1 MPETVATGLRLAPEA
16 LTRPFEPSQFDFKT
30 TDELEPFLGVL
41 GQERA
46 VEALQFGV
54 AMPRPGYNV
63 YVMGEPGTGRFS
75 FVRRYLKAEGKRLA
89 TPSDWVYVNNF
100 DEPREP
106 RVVELPQGGA
116 AEFIADIGQL
126 IDNLMATFPA
136 VFEHPS
142 FQQKKSAIDRA
153 FNQRYDKALDVIE
166 KLALEKDIALYRDSS
181 NIAFTPMK
189 DGKSMDEA
197 EFAQLPEAERERYH
211 EDISALEVHLN
222 EGLASLPLWKR
233 ESSNQLR
240 QLNDETISQALQP
253 LLAPLSEKYGENAG
267 IEAYLQAVQ
276 VNLLK
281 TVVEQLVDENRPDA
295 QTRQLLEEQYSPS
308 LVVGHPLD
316 GGAPVVFEPHPT
328 YDNLFGRIEYST
340 DQGAL
345 YTSYRQLRPGALH
358 RANGGFLMLE
368 AEKML
373 SEPFVWEAL
382 KRALQSRRL
391 KMESPLAELGRLATV
406 TLNPEVIPLNVKVV
420 IIGSRQLYYTL
431 QDLDPDFQEMFRVLV
446 DFDEEIPLAEDS
458 LEQFAQLMKTRTSEE
473 GMAPLT
479 AAAVARL
486 ATVTLNPEVI
496 PLNVKV
502 VIIGSRQLYYTLQ
515 DLDPDFQEMFRVL
528 VDFDEE
534 IPLAEDSLEQFAQ
547 LMKTRTSEEG
557 MAPLTAAAVARLAT
571 YSARL
576 AEHQGRLSA
585 RIGDLFQ
592 LVSEAD
598 FIRQLAKDEV
608 TDVGHIERALKAKAT
623 RTGRV
628 SARILE
634 DILAGVILIDSE
646 GAAIGKCN
654 GLTVLEVGD
663 SAFGMPARISATVYP
678 GGSGIVD
685 IEREVN
691 LGQPIHSKGVM
702 ILTGFL
708 GSRYAQEFPLEISA
722 SIALEQSY
730 GYVDGDSA
738 SLGECCAL
746 ISAISRTP
754 LKQCFAITGS
764 INQFGEVQAVGGVN
778 EKIEGFFRLCEA
790 RGLTGEQGAI
800 IPFANVTTLMLDE
813 RVLEAVRQERFHIY
827 AVRHVDEALS
837 LLVGEP
843 VGAADKDGQFP
854 KGSVNARV
862 VERLR
867 DIAEIELEEDGK
879 GDTPAGAVSA
889 NTSAKGTEQ
898 N

>member
-1 MPETVATGLRLAPEA
+1 MPDSAAAHLRLAPEA
-16 LTRPFEPSQFDFKT
+16 LTRPFSPEQFNFT
-30 TDELEPFLGVL
+30 NTEELEPFRGVL

-54 AMPRPGYNV
+54 AMPRSGYNV
-63 YVMGEPGTGRFS
+63 FVMGEPGTGRFS
-75 FVRRYLKAEGKRLA
+75 FVKRYLSAEAKRLQ
-89 TPSDWVYVNNF
+89 TPADRFYINHF

-106 RVVELPQGGA
+106 RALELPPGNA
-116 AEFIADIGQL
+116 PAFLADINGL
-126 IDNLMATFPA
+126 IDNLLATFPA

-142 FQQKKSAIDRA
+142 FQQKKNAIDRA
-153 FNQRYDKALDVIE
+153 FNKRYDHALDVIE
-166 KLALEKDIALYRDSS
+166 RLSLEKSIALYRDSS
-181 NIAFTPMK
+181 NIAFTPMLE
-189 DGKSMDEA
+189 GKALDEA
-197 EFAQLPEAERERYH
+197 EFAQLPEVDRERFH
-211 EDISALEVHLN
+211 ADIATLEERLN
-222 EGLASLPLWKR
+222 EELASLPQWKR
-233 ESSNQLR
+233 ESSNLLR
-240 QLNDETISQALQP
+240 QLNEETITVALQP
-253 LLAPLSEKYGENAG
+253 LLAPLSQKYAENAG
-267 IEAYLQAVQ
+267 VCAYLQAMQ

-281 TVVEQLVDENRPDA
+281 TVVEQLVEVDKIDA
-295 QTRQLLEEQYSPS
+295 QTRKLLEEQYCPS
-308 LVVGHPLD
+308 VVVGHHAQ

-328 YDNLFGRIEYST
+328 YDNLFGRIEYNT

-358 RANGGFLMLE
+358 RANGGFLILE

-373 SEPFVWEAL
+373 SEPFVWDAL
-382 KRALQSRRL
+382 KRALQSRQL
-391 KMESPLAELGRLATV
+391 KMESPLGDLGRVATV
-406 TLNPEVIPLNVKVV
+406 TLTPQMIPLHLKVV

-446 DFDEEIPLAEDS
+446 DFDEDIPLADDS
-458 LEQFAQLMKTRTSEE
+458 LEQFAQLLKTRTSEE

-479 AAAVARL
+479 AAAVAR
-486 ATVTLNPEVI
+486 V
-496 PLNVKV
+496 
-502 VIIGSRQLYYTLQ
+502 
-515 DLDPDFQEMFRVL
+515 
-528 VDFDEE
+528 
-534 IPLAEDSLEQFAQ
+534 
-547 LMKTRTSEEG
+547 
-557 MAPLTAAAVARLAT
+557 AT

-598 FIRQLAKDEV
+598 FIRSLAGDEV
-608 TDVGHIERALKAKAT
+608 TDAGHIERALKAKAT

-628 SARILE
+628 SARII
-634 DILAGVILIDSE
+634 DDMLAGIILIDTA
-646 GAAIGKCN
+646 GAAVGKCN

-663 SAFGMPARISATVYP
+663 SAFGVPARISATVYP

-702 ILTGFL
+702 ILTGYL

-738 SLGECCAL
+738 SLGEVCTL
-746 ISAISRTP
+746 ISALSRTP

-764 INQFGEVQAVGGVN
+764 INQFGEVQAVGGLN

-800 IPFANVTTLMLDE
+800 IPHSNVTTLMLDE
-813 RVLEAVRQERFHIY
+813 RVLQAVGAGQFHIY

-837 LLVGEP
+837 LLVGEDAGSP
-843 VGAADKDGQFP
+843 NEQGQFP
-854 KGSVNARV
+854 AGSVNARV

-867 DIAEIELEEDGK
+867 DIAAMGIEDDDKEEPSK
-879 GDTPAGAVSA
+879 AEPVVALKEKKPRAKKPAA
-889 NTSAKGTEQ
+889 E
-898 N
+898 

>member
-1 MPETVATGLRLAPEA
+1 MPDSVAAHLRLAPEA
-16 LTRPFEPSQFDFKT
+16 LTRPFSPEQFNFTNTED
-30 TDELEPFLGVL
+30 LEPFRGVL

-63 YVMGEPGTGRFS
+63 FVMGEPGTGRFS
-75 FVRRYLKAEGKRLA
+75 FVKRYLKAEAKRLE
-89 TPSDWVYVNNF
+89 TPADRVYVNHF

-106 RVVELPQGGA
+106 RALELPSGTAG
-116 AEFIADIGQL
+116 EFMADINGL
-126 IDNLMATFPA
+126 IDNLLATFPA

-142 FQQKKSAIDRA
+142 FQQKKNAIDRA
-153 FNQRYDKALDVIE
+153 FNKRYDQALDVIE
-166 KLALEKDIALYRDSS
+166 RLSLEKNVALYRDSS
-181 NIAFTPMK
+181 NIAFTPML
-189 DGKSMDEA
+189 DGKALDEA
-197 EFAQLPEAERERYH
+197 EFAQLPEAERERFH
-211 EDISALEVHLN
+211 ADIATLEERLN
-222 EGLASLPLWKR
+222 EELASLPQWKR
-233 ESSNQLR
+233 ESSNLLR
-240 QLNDETISQALQP
+240 QLNEETITIALQP
-253 LLAPLSEKYGENAG
+253 LLAPLSEKYAENAG
-267 IEAYLQAVQ
+267 VCAYLQAVQ

-281 TVVEQLVDENRPDA
+281 TVVDQLVEVEKADA
-295 QTRQLLEEQYSPS
+295 QTRKLLEEQYCPS
-308 LVVGHPLD
+308 LVVGHHAQ

-328 YDNLFGRIEYST
+328 YDNLFGRIEYNT

-358 RANGGFLMLE
+358 RANGGFLILE

-373 SEPFVWEAL
+373 GEPFVWDAL
-382 KRALQSRRL
+382 KRALQSRQL
-391 KMESPLAELGRLATV
+391 KMESPLGDLGRIATV
-406 TLNPEVIPLNVKVV
+406 TLTPQMIPLHLKVV

-446 DFDEEIPLAEDS
+446 DFDEDIPLADDS

-479 AAAVARL
+479 AAAVAR
-486 ATVTLNPEVI
+486 V
-496 PLNVKV
+496 
-502 VIIGSRQLYYTLQ
+502 
-515 DLDPDFQEMFRVL
+515 
-528 VDFDEE
+528 
-534 IPLAEDSLEQFAQ
+534 
-547 LMKTRTSEEG
+547 
-557 MAPLTAAAVARLAT
+557 AT

-598 FIRQLAKDEV
+598 FIRSLAGDEV
-608 TDVGHIERALKAKAT
+608 TDAGHIERALKAKAT

-628 SARILE
+628 SARII
-634 DILAGVILIDSE
+634 DDMLAGIILIDTA
-646 GAAIGKCN
+646 GAAVGKCN

-663 SAFGMPARISATVYP
+663 SAFGVPARISATVYP

-702 ILTGFL
+702 ILTGYL

-738 SLGECCAL
+738 SLGEVCTL
-746 ISAISRTP
+746 ISALSRTP

-800 IPFANVTTLMLDE
+800 IPHSNVTTLMLDE
-813 RVLEAVRQERFHIY
+813 RVLQAVRAGQFHIY
-827 AVRHVDEALS
+827 AVRQVDEALS
-837 LLVGEP
+837 LLVG
-843 VGAADKDGQFP
+843 ADAGSPDEKGQFP
-854 KGSVNARV
+854 AGSVNARV

-867 DIAEIELEEDGK
+867 DIAAMGMEDDDKEEPK
-879 GDTPAGAVSA
+879 KEEPAAA
-889 NTSAKGTEQ
+889 AKEKKPRAKKPAAE
-898 N
+898 

>member
-1 MPETVATGLRLAPEA
+1 MADSIATALRVAPAA
-16 LTRPFEPSQFDFKT
+16 LTRPFDAAQFNFST
-30 TDELEPFLGVL
+30 TDELEPFRGVL

-46 VEALQFGV
+46 VDALQFGV

-75 FVRRYLKAEGKRLA
+75 FVQRYLKAEAKRLA
-89 TPSDWVYVNNF
+89 TPSDWVYVNHF

-106 RVVELPQGGA
+106 RALELPAGTA
-116 AEFIADIGQL
+116 SAFLADINQL
-126 IDNLMATFPA
+126 IDNLLATFPA

-142 FQQKKSAIDRA
+142 YQQKKSAIDRL
-153 FNQRYDKALDVIE
+153 FNQRYDRALDVIE
-166 KLALEKDIALYRDSS
+166 RASLEKEVALYRDSS

-189 DGKSMDEA
+189 DGKALDEA
-197 EFAQLPEAERERYH
+197 EFAQLPEAERERFH
-211 EDISALEVHLN
+211 VDIAALEERLN
-222 EGLASLPLWKR
+222 EELSSLAQWKR

-240 QLNDETISQALQP
+240 QLNEETISLALQP
-253 LLAPLSEKYGENAG
+253 LLAPLSERYAENAG
-267 IEAYLQAVQ
+267 VGAYLQAVQ

-281 TVVEQLVDENRPDA
+281 TVVEQLVDVDKADA
-295 QTRQLLEEQYSPS
+295 QTRKLLEEQYSPS
-308 LVVGHPLD
+308 LVVGHHHR
-316 GGAPVVFEPHPT
+316 GGAPVVFESHPT
-328 YDNLFGRIEYST
+328 YDNLFGRIEYNT

-358 RANGGFLMLE
+358 RANGGFLVLE
-368 AEKML
+368 AEKL
-373 SEPFVWEAL
+373 LGEPFVWDAL
-382 KRALQSRRL
+382 KRALHSRKL
-391 KMESPLAELGRLATV
+391 KMESPLGELGRIATV
-406 TLNPEVIPLNVKVV
+406 TLTPQMIALQVKVI
-420 IIGSRQLYYTL
+420 IIGSRELYYTL

-446 DFDEEIPLAEDS
+446 DFDEDIPLVEDS

-479 AAAVARL
+479 AAAVAR
-486 ATVTLNPEVI
+486 V
-496 PLNVKV
+496 
-502 VIIGSRQLYYTLQ
+502 
-515 DLDPDFQEMFRVL
+515 
-528 VDFDEE
+528 
-534 IPLAEDSLEQFAQ
+534 
-547 LMKTRTSEEG
+547 
-557 MAPLTAAAVARLAT
+557 AT

-598 FIRQLAKDEV
+598 FIRQQAGEAC
-608 TDVGHIERALKAKAT
+608 TDVGHIERALKAKAV

-628 SARILE
+628 SARIL
-634 DILAGVILIDSE
+634 DDMLAGIILIDTR
-646 GAAIGKCN
+646 GAEVGKCN

-663 SAFGMPARISATVYP
+663 SAFGVPARISATVYP

-702 ILTGFL
+702 ILTGYL
-708 GSRYAQEFPLEISA
+708 GSRYAQEYPLDISA

-738 SLGECCAL
+738 SLGEVCTL
-746 ISAISRTP
+746 ISALSRTP

-800 IPFANVTTLMLDE
+800 IPHSNVSTLMLDE
-813 RVLEAVRQERFHIY
+813 RVLQAVRAGQFHVYAVRQ
-827 AVRHVDEALS
+827 VDEALS
-837 LLVGEP
+837 LLVGADA
-843 VGAADKDGQFP
+843 GAPDANGVFP
-854 KGSVNARV
+854 EGSVNARV

-867 DIAEIELEEDGK
+867 AIAEMGQADDEPEEPPAAAAKPTRKKAVKKPPAEGDG
-879 GDTPAGAVSA
+879 A
-889 NTSAKGTEQ
+889 
-898 N
+898 

>member
-1 MPETVATGLRLAPEA
+1 MPESFAASLRLAPDA
-16 LTRPFEPSQFDFKT
+16 LTRPCAPDQFNFTT
-30 TDELEPFLGVL
+30 TDDLEPFRGVL

-75 FVRRYLKAEGKRLA
+75 FVQRYLKAEAKRQP
-89 TPSDWVYVNNF
+89 TPVDWVYVNHF

-106 RVVELPQGGA
+106 RALQLPAGSA
-116 AEFIADIGQL
+116 AAFIADIGHL
-126 IDNLMATFPA
+126 IDNLLATFPA
-136 VFEHPS
+136 VFETPTY
-142 FQQKKSAIDRA
+142 QQKKSAIDRV
-153 FNQRYDKALDVIE
+153 FNQRYDKALDLIE
-166 KLALEKDIALYRDSS
+166 KLALDKEVALYRDSS

-189 DGKSMDEA
+189 DGKALDEA
-197 EFAQLPEAERERYH
+197 EFSQLPDAERERFH
-211 EDISALEVHLN
+211 RDISELEERLN
-222 EGLASLPLWKR
+222 EELASLPQWKR

-240 QLNDETISQALQP
+240 KLNEETISLALEP
-253 LLAPLSEKYGENAG
+253 LLAPLSQQYAENAG
-267 IEAYLQAVQ
+267 VCAYLQAVQ

-281 TVVEQLVDENRPDA
+281 TVVDQLLDDKPDA
-295 QTRQLLEEQYSPS
+295 QRREMLEEQYSPS
-308 LVVGHPLD
+308 LVVGHHVD
-316 GGAPVVFEPHPT
+316 GGVPVVFEPHPT

-358 RANGGFLMLE
+358 RANGGYLIVE
-368 AEKML
+368 AEKLL
-373 SEPFVWEAL
+373 SEPFVWDAL
-382 KRALQSRRL
+382 KRALHSRQL
-391 KMESPLAELGRLATV
+391 KMESPLGDFGRVATV
-406 TLNPEVIPLNVKVV
+406 TLSPQMIDLHLKVI
-420 IIGSRQLYYTL
+420 IIGSRQLYYAL
-431 QDLDPDFQEMFRVLV
+431 QDMDSDFQEMFRVLV
-446 DFDEEIPLAEDS
+446 DFDEEIAVGDDS
-458 LEQFAQLMKTRTSEE
+458 LEQFAQL
-473 GMAPLT
+473 L
-479 AAAVARL
+479 
-486 ATVTLNPEVI
+486 
-496 PLNVKV
+496 
-502 VIIGSRQLYYTLQ
+502 
-515 DLDPDFQEMFRVL
+515 
-528 VDFDEE
+528 
-534 IPLAEDSLEQFAQ
+534 
-547 LMKTRTSEEG
+547 KTRTSEEG

-598 FIRQLAKDEV
+598 FIRQLASDEV
-608 TDVGHIERALKAKAT
+608 TDVGHIERALKAKAD

-628 SARILE
+628 SARII
-634 DILAGVILIDSE
+634 DDMLAGIILIDTQGS
-646 GAAIGKCN
+646 AIGKCN

-663 SAFGMPARISATVYP
+663 SAFGVPARISATVYP

-685 IEREVN
+685 IEGEVS

-738 SLGECCAL
+738 SLGEVCTL
-746 ISAISRTP
+746 ISALARMP

-764 INQFGEVQAVGGVN
+764 INQFGEVQAIGGVN

-790 RGLTGEQGAI
+790 RGLTGEQGVI
-800 IPFANVTTLMLDE
+800 IPHSNVSNLMLDE
-813 RVLEAVRQERFHIY
+813 KVLQAVRAGQFHVY
-827 AVRHVDEALS
+827 AVRHVDDALG
-837 LLVGEP
+837 LLLGEP
-843 VGAADKDGQFP
+843 AGAQDAKGQFA

-867 DIAEIELEEDGK
+867 SIAEQGMEEEEKDK
-879 GDTPAGAVSA
+879 EPAK
-889 NTSAKGTEQ
+889 AKASKPRAKPAPKIVKE
-898 N
+898 

>member
-1 MPETVATGLRLAPEA
+1 MPDSVAAHLRLAPEA
-16 LTRPFEPSQFDFKT
+16 LTRPFSPEQFNFTNTED
-30 TDELEPFLGVL
+30 LEPFRGVL

-63 YVMGEPGTGRFS
+63 FVMGEPGTGRFS
-75 FVRRYLKAEGKRLA
+75 FVKRYLKAEAKRLE
-89 TPSDWVYVNNF
+89 TPADRLYVNHF

-106 RVVELPQGGA
+106 RALELPSGTAG
-116 AEFIADIGQL
+116 EFLADINGL
-126 IDNLMATFPA
+126 IDNLLATFPA

-142 FQQKKSAIDRA
+142 FQQKKNAIDRA
-153 FNQRYDKALDVIE
+153 FNKRYDQALDVIE
-166 KLALEKDIALYRDSS
+166 RLSLEKSVALYRDSS
-181 NIAFTPMK
+181 NIAFTPMLE
-189 DGKSMDEA
+189 GKALDEA
-197 EFAQLPEAERERYH
+197 EFAQLPEADRERFH
-211 EDISALEVHLN
+211 ADIASLEERLN
-222 EGLASLPLWKR
+222 EELASLPQWKR
-233 ESSNQLR
+233 ESSNLLR
-240 QLNDETISQALQP
+240 QLNEETITVALQP
-253 LLAPLSEKYGENAG
+253 LLAPLSEKYAENAG
-267 IEAYLQAVQ
+267 VCAYLQAMQ

-281 TVVEQLVDENRPDA
+281 TVVDQLVEVERIDA
-295 QTRQLLEEQYSPS
+295 QTRKLLEEQYCPS
-308 LVVGHPLD
+308 LVVGHHAQ

-328 YDNLFGRIEYST
+328 YDNLFGRIEYNT

-358 RANGGFLMLE
+358 RANGGFLVLE

-373 SEPFVWEAL
+373 GEPFVWDAL
-382 KRALQSRRL
+382 KRALQSRQL
-391 KMESPLAELGRLATV
+391 KMESPLGDLGRIATV
-406 TLNPEVIPLNVKVV
+406 TLNPQVIPLQLKMV
-420 IIGSRQLYYTL
+420 IIGSRQLYYAL
-431 QDLDPDFQEMFRVLV
+431 QDHDPDFQEMFRVLV
-446 DFDEEIPLAEDS
+446 DFDEDIPLADDS

-479 AAAVARL
+479 AAAVAR
-486 ATVTLNPEVI
+486 V
-496 PLNVKV
+496 
-502 VIIGSRQLYYTLQ
+502 
-515 DLDPDFQEMFRVL
+515 
-528 VDFDEE
+528 
-534 IPLAEDSLEQFAQ
+534 
-547 LMKTRTSEEG
+547 
-557 MAPLTAAAVARLAT
+557 AT

-598 FIRQLAKDEV
+598 FIRSLAGDEV
-608 TDVGHIERALKAKAT
+608 TDAGHIERALKAKAT

-628 SARILE
+628 SARII
-634 DILAGVILIDSE
+634 DDMLAGIILIDTA
-646 GAAIGKCN
+646 GAAVGKCN

-663 SAFGMPARISATVYP
+663 SAFGVPARISATVYP

-702 ILTGFL
+702 ILTGYL

-738 SLGECCAL
+738 SLGEVCTL
-746 ISAISRTP
+746 ISALSRTP

-800 IPFANVTTLMLDE
+800 IPHSNVTTLMLDE
-813 RVLEAVRQERFHIY
+813 RVLQAVRAGQFHIY
-827 AVRHVDEALS
+827 AVRQVDEALS
-837 LLVGEP
+837 LLVG
-843 VGAADKDGQFP
+843 ADAGSPNEQGQFP
-854 KGSVNARV
+854 AGSVNARV

-867 DIAEIELEEDGK
+867 DIAAMGMEDDDKEESK
-879 GDTPAGAVSA
+879 KEEPAAA
-889 NTSAKGTEQ
+889 AKEKKPRAKKPAAE
-898 N
+898 

>member
-1 MPETVATGLRLAPEA
+1 MPDSVAASLRLAPEA
-16 LTRPFEPSQFDFKT
+16 LTRRFSAEQFAFT
-30 TDELEPFLGVL
+30 NTDDLEPFRGVL

-63 YVMGEPGTGRFS
+63 FVMGEPGTGRFS
-75 FVRRYLKAEGKRLA
+75 FVKRYLKAEGKRQQ
-89 TPSDWVYVNNF
+89 TPADRLYVNNF

-106 RVVELPQGGA
+106 RALELPAGTAGD
-116 AEFIADIGQL
+116 FCADMNGL
-126 IDNLMATFPA
+126 IDNLLATFPA

-142 FQQKKSAIDRA
+142 YQQKKSAIDRA
-153 FNQRYDKALDVIE
+153 FNQRYDRALDVIE
-166 KLALEKDIALYRDSS
+166 RASLEKDVALYRDSS
-181 NIAFTPMK
+181 NVAFTPMS
-189 DGKSMDEA
+189 DGKALDEA
-197 EFAQLPEAERERYH
+197 EFAQLPEDVRERFH
-211 EDISALEVHLN
+211 DDIAGLEERLN
-222 EGLASLPLWKR
+222 EELASLPQWKR

-240 QLNDETISQALQP
+240 QLNEETITLALEP
-253 LLAPLSEKYGENAG
+253 LLAPLSEKYAENAVVC
-267 IEAYLQAVQ
+267 AYLQSMQ
-276 VNLLK
+276 LNLLR
-281 TVVEQLVDENRPDA
+281 TVVEQLVEDSKSDA
-295 QTRQLLEEQYSPS
+295 VARKLLEEQYAPS
-308 LVVGHPLD
+308 LVVCHHVH

-358 RANGGFLMLE
+358 KANGGFLILE

-373 SEPFVWEAL
+373 GEPFVWDAL
-382 KRALQSRRL
+382 KRSLQSRKL
-391 KMESPLAELGRLATV
+391 KMESPLGELGRVSTI
-406 TLNPEVIPLNVKVV
+406 TLNPQMIPLNVKLV
-420 IIGSRQLYYTL
+420 IIGSRQLYYAL
-431 QDLDPDFQEMFRVLV
+431 QDHDPDFQEMFRVLV
-446 DFDEEIPLAEDS
+446 DFDEDIPMVDEN
-458 LEQFAQLMKTRTSEE
+458 LEQFAQLLKTRTSEE

-479 AAAVARL
+479 A
-486 ATVTLNPEVI
+486 
-496 PLNVKV
+496 
-502 VIIGSRQLYYTLQ
+502 
-515 DLDPDFQEMFRVL
+515 D
-528 VDFDEE
+528 
-534 IPLAEDSLEQFAQ
+534 
-547 LMKTRTSEEG
+547 
-557 MAPLTAAAVARLAT
+557 AVARLAT

-598 FIRQLAKDEV
+598 FIRQLASDQM
-608 TDVGHIERALKAKAT
+608 TDAGHIERALRAKAT

-628 SARILE
+628 SARIL
-634 DILAGVILIDSE
+634 DDMLAGIILIDTE

-663 SAFGMPARISATVYP
+663 SAFGVPARISATVYP

-702 ILTGFL
+702 ILTGYL
-708 GSRYAQEFPLEISA
+708 GSRYAQEFPLAISA

-738 SLGECCAL
+738 SLGEVCTL
-746 ISAISRTP
+746 ISALSRTP

-790 RGLTGEQGAI
+790 RGLTGDQGVI
-800 IPFANVTTLMLDE
+800 IPRPNVATLMLDE
-813 RVLEAVRQERFHIY
+813 RVLQAVEAGRFHVY
-827 AVRHVDEALS
+827 AVSQADEALS

-843 VGAADKDGQFP
+843 AGAPDEQGQFP
-854 KGSVNARV
+854 EGSVNARV
-862 VERLR
+862 VERLSF
-867 DIAEIELEEDGK
+867 IAEMVSDEDIKEAEKDRLEE
-879 GDTPAGAVSA
+879 ALAQ
-889 NTSAKGTEQ
+889 AKPV
-898 N
+898 

>member
-1 MPETVATGLRLAPEA
+1 MPDSVAAHLRLAPEA
-16 LTRPFEPSQFDFKT
+16 LTRPFSPEQFNFTNTED
-30 TDELEPFLGVL
+30 LEPFRGVL

-63 YVMGEPGTGRFS
+63 FVMGEPGTGRFS
-75 FVRRYLKAEGKRLA
+75 FVKRYLKAEAKRLE
-89 TPSDWVYVNNF
+89 TPADRVYVNHF

-106 RVVELPQGGA
+106 RALELPSGTAG
-116 AEFIADIGQL
+116 EFLADINGL
-126 IDNLMATFPA
+126 IDNLLATFPA

-142 FQQKKSAIDRA
+142 FQQKKNAIDRA
-153 FNQRYDKALDVIE
+153 FNKRYDQALDVIE
-166 KLALEKDIALYRDSS
+166 RLSLEKSVALYRDSS
-181 NIAFTPMK
+181 NIAFTPMLE
-189 DGKSMDEA
+189 GKALDEA
-197 EFAQLPEAERERYH
+197 EFAQLPEAERERFH
-211 EDISALEVHLN
+211 ADIAALEERLN
-222 EGLASLPLWKR
+222 EELASLPQWKR
-233 ESSNQLR
+233 ESSNLLR
-240 QLNDETISQALQP
+240 QLNEETITIALQP
-253 LLAPLSEKYGENAG
+253 LLAPLSEKYAENAG
-267 IEAYLQAVQ
+267 VCAYLQAVQ

-281 TVVEQLVDENRPDA
+281 TVVDQLVEVEKADA
-295 QTRQLLEEQYSPS
+295 QTRKLLEEQYCPS
-308 LVVGHPLD
+308 LVVGHHAQ

-328 YDNLFGRIEYST
+328 YDNLFGRIEYNT

-358 RANGGFLMLE
+358 RANGGFLILE

-373 SEPFVWEAL
+373 GEPFVWDAL
-382 KRALQSRRL
+382 KRALQSRQL
-391 KMESPLAELGRLATV
+391 KMESPLGDLGRIATV
-406 TLNPEVIPLNVKVV
+406 TLTPQMIPLHLKVV

-446 DFDEEIPLAEDS
+446 DFDEDIPLADDS

-479 AAAVARL
+479 AAAVAR
-486 ATVTLNPEVI
+486 V
-496 PLNVKV
+496 
-502 VIIGSRQLYYTLQ
+502 
-515 DLDPDFQEMFRVL
+515 
-528 VDFDEE
+528 
-534 IPLAEDSLEQFAQ
+534 
-547 LMKTRTSEEG
+547 
-557 MAPLTAAAVARLAT
+557 AT

-598 FIRQLAKDEV
+598 FIRSLAGDEV
-608 TDVGHIERALKAKAT
+608 TDAGHIERALKAKAT

-628 SARILE
+628 SARII
-634 DILAGVILIDSE
+634 DDMLAGIILIDTA
-646 GAAIGKCN
+646 GAAVGKCN

-663 SAFGMPARISATVYP
+663 SAFGVPARISATVYP

-702 ILTGFL
+702 ILTGYL

-738 SLGECCAL
+738 SLGEVCTL
-746 ISAISRTP
+746 ISALSRTP

-800 IPFANVTTLMLDE
+800 IPHSNVTTLMLDE
-813 RVLEAVRQERFHIY
+813 RVLQAVRAGQFHIY
-827 AVRHVDEALS
+827 AVRQVDEALS
-837 LLVGEP
+837 LLVG
-843 VGAADKDGQFP
+843 ADAGSPNEQGQFP
-854 KGSVNARV
+854 AGSVNARV

-867 DIAEIELEEDGK
+867 DIAAMGMEDDKEEPK
-879 GDTPAGAVSA
+879 KEEPAVA
-889 NTSAKGTEQ
+889 AKEKKPRAKKPAAE
-898 N
+898 

>member
-1 MPETVATGLRLAPEA
+1 MPDSAAAHLRLAPEA
-16 LTRPFEPSQFDFKT
+16 LTRPFSPEQFNFTNTED
-30 TDELEPFLGVL
+30 LEPFRGVL

-63 YVMGEPGTGRFS
+63 FVMGEPGTGRFS
-75 FVRRYLKAEGKRLA
+75 FVKRYLKAEAKRLE
-89 TPSDWVYVNNF
+89 TPADRFYVNHF

-106 RVVELPQGGA
+106 RALELPSGHS
-116 AEFIADIGQL
+116 AEFLADINGL
-126 IDNLMATFPA
+126 VDNLLATFPA

-142 FQQKKSAIDRA
+142 FQQKKNAIDRA
-153 FNQRYDKALDVIE
+153 FNKRYDQALDIIE
-166 KLALEKDIALYRDSS
+166 RLSLEKSIALYRDSS
-181 NIAFTPMK
+181 NIAFTPMLE
-189 DGKSMDEA
+189 GKALDEA
-197 EFAQLPEAERERYH
+197 EFAQLPEADRERFH
-211 EDISALEVHLN
+211 ADIANLEERLN
-222 EGLASLPLWKR
+222 EELASLPQWKR
-233 ESSNQLR
+233 ESSNLLR
-240 QLNDETISQALQP
+240 QLNEETITIALQP
-253 LLAPLSEKYGENAG
+253 LLAPLSQKYAENAG
-267 IEAYLQAVQ
+267 VCAYLQAVQ

-281 TVVEQLVDENRPDA
+281 TVVEQLVEVDKIDA
-295 QTRQLLEEQYSPS
+295 QTRKLLEEQYCPS
-308 LVVGHPLD
+308 LVVGHHAQ

-328 YDNLFGRIEYST
+328 YDNLFGRIEYNT

-358 RANGGFLMLE
+358 RANGGFLILE

-373 SEPFVWEAL
+373 GEPFVWDAL
-382 KRALQSRRL
+382 KRALQSRQL
-391 KMESPLAELGRLATV
+391 KMESPLGDLGRIATV
-406 TLNPEVIPLNVKVV
+406 TLTPEVIPLHLKVV

-446 DFDEEIPLAEDS
+446 DFDEDIPLADDS

-479 AAAVARL
+479 AAAVAR
-486 ATVTLNPEVI
+486 V
-496 PLNVKV
+496 
-502 VIIGSRQLYYTLQ
+502 
-515 DLDPDFQEMFRVL
+515 
-528 VDFDEE
+528 
-534 IPLAEDSLEQFAQ
+534 
-547 LMKTRTSEEG
+547 
-557 MAPLTAAAVARLAT
+557 AT

-598 FIRQLAKDEV
+598 FIRSLAGDEV
-608 TDVGHIERALKAKAT
+608 TDAGHIERALKAKAT

-628 SARILE
+628 SARII
-634 DILAGVILIDSE
+634 DDMLAGIILIDTA
-646 GAAIGKCN
+646 GAAVGKCN

-663 SAFGMPARISATVYP
+663 SAFGVPARISATVYP

-702 ILTGFL
+702 ILTGYL

-738 SLGECCAL
+738 SLGEVCTL
-746 ISAISRTP
+746 ISALSRTP

-800 IPFANVTTLMLDE
+800 IPHSNVTTLMLDE
-813 RVLEAVRQERFHIY
+813 RVLQAVRAGQFHIY
-827 AVRHVDEALS
+827 AVRQVDEALS
-837 LLVGEP
+837 LLVGTDAGTPNEQ
-843 VGAADKDGQFP
+843 GQFP
-854 KGSVNARV
+854 AGSVNARV

-867 DIAEIELEEDGK
+867 DIAAMGMEDDDKDEPKKEEA
-879 GDTPAGAVSA
+879 PAAPVKEKKPRVKKPVA
-889 NTSAKGTEQ
+889 E
-898 N
+898 

>member
-1 MPETVATGLRLAPEA
+1 MPDPVAAGLRLAPDA
-16 LTRPFEPSQFDFKT
+16 LTRPFAPEQFAFTT
-30 TDELEPFLGVL
+30 TDDLEPFRGVL

-63 YVMGEPGTGRFS
+63 FVMGEPGTGRFS
-75 FVRRYLKAEGKRLA
+75 FVKRYLQAEGKRLE
-89 TPSDWVYVNNF
+89 TPSDQVYVNHF

-106 RVVELPQGGA
+106 RAIELPAGTA
-116 AEFIADIGQL
+116 SAFIADINVL
-126 IDNLMATFPA
+126 IDNLLATFPA

-153 FNQRYDKALDVIE
+153 FNKRYDQALDVIE
-166 KLALEKDIALYRDSS
+166 RLALERGIALYRDSS
-181 NIAFTPMK
+181 NIAFTPMLE
-189 DGKSMDEA
+189 GKALDEA
-197 EFAQLPEAERERYH
+197 EFAQLPEADRERFH
-211 EDISALEVHLN
+211 ADIAALEERLN
-222 EGLASLPLWKR
+222 EELASLPQWKR

-240 QLNDETISQALQP
+240 QLNEETITVALQP
-253 LLAPLSEKYGENAG
+253 LLAPLSEKYAENAG
-267 IEAYLQAVQ
+267 VCAYLQAVQ

-281 TVVEQLVDENRPDA
+281 TVVDQLVEVEKADA
-295 QTRQLLEEQYSPS
+295 QTRKMLEEQYSPS
-308 LVVGHPLD
+308 LVVGHHID

-328 YDNLFGRIEYST
+328 YDNLFGRIEYNT

-358 RANGGFLMLE
+358 RANGGFLILE

-373 SEPFVWEAL
+373 GEPFVWDAL
-382 KRALQSRRL
+382 KRALHSRQL
-391 KMESPLAELGRLATV
+391 KMESPLGDLGRIATV
-406 TLNPEVIPLNVKVV
+406 TLNPQVIALQVKVI
-420 IIGSRQLYYTL
+420 IIGARQLYYAL
-431 QDLDPDFQEMFRVLV
+431 QDHDPDFQEMFRVLV
-446 DFDEEIPLAEDS
+446 DFDEDIPLADES
-458 LEQFAQLMKTRTSEE
+458 LEQFAQLLKTRTSEE
-473 GMAPLT
+473 GMAPL
-479 AAAVARL
+479 
-486 ATVTLNPEVI
+486 
-496 PLNVKV
+496 
-502 VIIGSRQLYYTLQ
+502 S
-515 DLDPDFQEMFRVL
+515 
-528 VDFDEE
+528 
-534 IPLAEDSLEQFAQ
+534 
-547 LMKTRTSEEG
+547 
-557 MAPLTAAAVARLAT
+557 AAAVARLAT

-592 LVSEAD
+592 LLSEAD
-598 FIRQLAKDEV
+598 FIRNLASESV
-608 TDVGHIERALKAKAT
+608 TDADHIERALKAKAT

-628 SARILE
+628 SARII
-634 DILAGVILIDSE
+634 DDMLAGIILIDTA
-646 GAAIGKCN
+646 GAAVGKCN

-663 SAFGMPARISATVYP
+663 SAFGVPARISATVYP

-738 SLGECCAL
+738 SLGEVCTL
-746 ISAISRTP
+746 ISALSRIA

-800 IPFANVTTLMLDE
+800 IPHSNVATLMLDE
-813 RVLEAVRQERFHIY
+813 RVLQAVRAGQFHVY

-837 LLVGEP
+837 LLVGEDAGTP
-843 VGAADKDGQFP
+843 DDKGRFP
-854 KGSVNARV
+854 DGSVNARV

-867 DIAEIELEEDGK
+867 EIAEIGMGEEDK
-879 GDTPAGAVSA
+879 PEAAKEALAAALPAGEKKPRTKRPAA
-889 NTSAKGTEQ
+889 D
-898 N
+898 

>member
-1 MPETVATGLRLAPEA
+1 MPDSVAAHLRLAPEA
-16 LTRPFEPSQFDFKT
+16 LTRPFSPEQFDFAS
-30 TDELEPFLGVL
+30 TDDLEPFRGVL

-63 YVMGEPGTGRFS
+63 FVMGEPGTGRFS
-75 FVRRYLKAEGKRLA
+75 FVKRYLKAEAKRLE
-89 TPSDWVYVNNF
+89 TPADRVYVNHF

-106 RVVELPQGGA
+106 RALELPAGTAG
-116 AEFIADIGQL
+116 EFIADINGL
-126 IDNLMATFPA
+126 VDNLLATFPA

-142 FQQKKSAIDRA
+142 FQQKKNAIDRA
-153 FNQRYDKALDVIE
+153 FNKRYDQALDVIE
-166 KLALEKDIALYRDSS
+166 RLSLEKNVALYRDSS
-181 NIAFTPMK
+181 NIAFTPMV
-189 DGKSMDEA
+189 DGKALDEA
-197 EFAQLPEAERERYH
+197 EFAQLPEADRERFH
-211 EDISALEVHLN
+211 LDIATLEERLN
-222 EGLASLPLWKR
+222 EELASLPQWKR

-240 QLNDETISQALQP
+240 QLNEETITVALQP
-253 LLAPLSEKYGENAG
+253 LLAPLSEKYAENA
-267 IEAYLQAVQ
+267 EVCAYLQAVQ

-281 TVVEQLVDENRPDA
+281 TVVDQLVEVEKADA
-295 QTRQLLEEQYSPS
+295 QTRKMLEEQYCPS
-308 LVVGHPLD
+308 LVVGHHAQ

-328 YDNLFGRIEYST
+328 YDNLFGRIEYNA

-358 RANGGFLMLE
+358 RANGGFLILE

-373 SEPFVWEAL
+373 GEPFVWDAL
-382 KRALQSRRL
+382 KRALHSRQL
-391 KMESPLAELGRLATV
+391 KMESPLGDLGRIATV
-406 TLNPEVIPLNVKVV
+406 TLNPQVIPLQVKVI
-420 IIGSRQLYYTL
+420 IIGARQLYYAL
-431 QDLDPDFQEMFRVLV
+431 QDHDPDFQEMFRVLV
-446 DFDEEIPLAEDS
+446 DFDEDIPLGDES
-458 LEQFAQLMKTRTSEE
+458 LEQFAQLMKTRTMEE
-473 GMAPLT
+473 GMAPL
-479 AAAVARL
+479 
-486 ATVTLNPEVI
+486 
-496 PLNVKV
+496 
-502 VIIGSRQLYYTLQ
+502 S
-515 DLDPDFQEMFRVL
+515 
-528 VDFDEE
+528 
-534 IPLAEDSLEQFAQ
+534 
-547 LMKTRTSEEG
+547 
-557 MAPLTAAAVARLAT
+557 AAAVARLAT

-598 FIRQLAKDEV
+598 FIRQLASETI

-628 SARILE
+628 SARII
-634 DILAGVILIDSE
+634 DDMLAGIILIDTA
-646 GAAIGKCN
+646 GAAVGKCN

-663 SAFGMPARISATVYP
+663 SAFGVPARISATVYP

-702 ILTGFL
+702 ILTGYL

-738 SLGECCAL
+738 SLGEVCTL
-746 ISAISRTP
+746 ISALSRTP

-800 IPFANVTTLMLDE
+800 IPHSNVSTLMLDE
-813 RVLEAVRQERFHIY
+813 RVLQAVRAGQFHIY
-827 AVRHVDEALS
+827 AVRQVDEALS
-837 LLVGEP
+837 LLVGEE
-843 VGAADKDGQFP
+843 VGSPNDKGQFP
-854 KGSVNARV
+854 AGSVNARV

-867 DIAEIELEEDGK
+867 EIAEMGMAEEDK
-879 GDTPAGAVSA
+879 GEAKIEEAMVAVAAKKPRAKKPAA
-889 NTSAKGTEQ
+889 
-898 N
+898 

>member
-1 MPETVATGLRLAPEA
+1 MPDTLAARLRLAPDA
-16 LTRPFEPSQFDFKT
+16 LTRPFAPEQFAFT
-30 TDELEPFLGVL
+30 STDDLEPFRGVL

-46 VEALQFGV
+46 VDALQFGV

-63 YVMGEPGTGRFS
+63 FVMGEPGTGRFS
-75 FVRRYLKAEGKRLA
+75 FVRRYLKAEAKRLA
-89 TPSDWVYVNNF
+89 TPSDRVYVNHF

-106 RVVELPQGGA
+106 RAVELPAGTA
-116 AEFIADIGQL
+116 SAFIADINGL
-126 IDNLMATFPA
+126 IDNLLATFPA

-153 FNQRYDKALDVIE
+153 FNKRYDQALDVIE
-166 KLALEKDIALYRDSS
+166 RLALEKGIALYRDSN
-181 NIAFTPMK
+181 NIAFTPMLE
-189 DGKSMDEA
+189 GKALDEA
-197 EFAQLPEAERERYH
+197 EFAQLPEAERERFH
-211 EDISALEVHLN
+211 ADIASLEERLN
-222 EGLASLPLWKR
+222 EELASLPQWKR

-240 QLNDETISQALQP
+240 QLNEETITVALQP
-253 LLAPLSEKYGENAG
+253 LLAPLSETYAENA
-267 IEAYLQAVQ
+267 EVCAYLQAVQ

-281 TVVEQLVDENRPDA
+281 TVVDQLVDAERADA
-295 QTRQLLEEQYSPS
+295 QTRKLLEEQYCPS
-308 LVVGHPLD
+308 LVVGHPAQ

-328 YDNLFGRIEYST
+328 YDNLFGRIEYNT

-358 RANGGFLMLE
+358 RANGGFLILE
-368 AEKML
+368 ADKML
-373 SEPFVWEAL
+373 GEPFVWDAL
-382 KRALQSRRL
+382 KRALHSRQL
-391 KMESPLAELGRLATV
+391 KMESPLGDLGRIATV
-406 TLNPEVIPLNVKVV
+406 TLNPQVIDLQVKLI
-420 IIGSRQLYYTL
+420 IIGARQLYYAL
-431 QDLDPDFQEMFRVLV
+431 QDHDPDFQEMFRVLV
-446 DFDEEIPLAEDS
+446 DFDEDIPL
-458 LEQFAQLMKTRTSEE
+458 
-473 GMAPLT
+473 G
-479 AAAVARL
+479 
-486 ATVTLNPEVI
+486 
-496 PLNVKV
+496 
-502 VIIGSRQLYYTLQ
+502 
-515 DLDPDFQEMFRVL
+515 
-528 VDFDEE
+528 DE
-534 IPLAEDSLEQFAQ
+534 SLEQFAQ

-598 FIRQLAKDEV
+598 FIRGLAGETL

-628 SARILE
+628 SARII
-634 DILAGVILIDSE
+634 DDMLAGIILIDTA
-646 GAAIGKCN
+646 GAAVGKCN

-663 SAFGMPARISATVYP
+663 SAFGVPARISATVYP

-702 ILTGFL
+702 ILTGYL
-708 GSRYAQEFPLEISA
+708 GSRYAQEFPLAISA

-738 SLGECCAL
+738 SLGEVCTL
-746 ISAISRTP
+746 ISALSRTP

-800 IPFANVTTLMLDE
+800 IPHSNVTTLMLDE
-813 RVLEAVRQERFHIY
+813 RVLQAVRAGQFHVY

-837 LLVGEP
+837 LLVG
-843 VGAADKDGQFP
+843 ADAGTPDERGQFP
-854 KGSVNARV
+854 AGSVNARV

-867 DIAEIELEEDGK
+867 EIAEITEIGMDQGDKEEEVVK
-879 GDTPAGAVSA
+879 VEVVAPTPAKKPRGKKPPAEA
-889 NTSAKGTEQ
+889 
-898 N
+898 